1 MNWEL
6 YLAFCAAS
14 AALIAMPG
22 PVVSLVIANSLRH
35 GTGAGLATVAA
46 ASTGNAVLIIAGAI
60 GITTM
65 LTLLSGLFDVVRLL
79 GAAYL
84 IYLGVREWR
93 SRGTPASELAEDG
106 AGIRAKRG
114 ARWMIVN
121 AFLIALTNPKAI
133 LFYIAFFPQ
142 FIDPNLPTG
151 PQLAAMCGAFIV
163 IAVVLDGSY
172 ALLAGRIRPHLMDA
186 KRALIRARVTG
197 TLLIATGIGL
207 ALARNE

>member
-93 SRGTPASELAEDG
+93 SRGATLGDASGG
-106 AGIRAKRG
+106 AVDSKGTRL
-114 ARWMIVN
+114 MVVN

-142 FIDPNLPTG
+142 FIDPTLPTG
-151 PQLAAMCGAFIV
+151 PQLVAMCGAFIV

-186 KRALIRARVTG
+186 RRALIRARVTG

-207 ALARNE
+207 ALARHD